1 MRCLLL
7 LAAATASITVT
18 AQPKPDTTAPKKDT
32 VPHTKFT
39 GLPLKPERQVK
50 FTAREGTWMS
60 VDVSPDGNSVAFD
73 LMGDIYTVP
82 ITGGKATPV
91 TTGMAYETHPR
102 FSPDGKKILF
112 TSDRSGSDNIWY
124 IDREKEDT
132 VQLTKDA
139 TEDFPAAVWT
149 PDGNYI
155 IASKGRRLPK
165 LFMYH
170 KDGGGGIALNDQ
182 FGGLKTIDPYVSAD
196 GNTVYYSQRGGSWNY
211 NALLPQYQI
220 GSYDRKKGVVNTITS
235 RYGSAFTPT
244 LSKDGKWMV
253 YGSRYQDKTG
263 LVIRNLQTGDE
274 KWLAYPVQ
282 RDEQESIAP
291 QGVLPGMSFTPDSK
305 FLIASYGG
313 KLWKL
318 PVDGGKATEIPF
330 EADVALQMGP
340 RLYFNYAIK
349 DTSAALATQI
359 RDAAPSPDGKQLA
372 FTVLNRLYVMDFPN
386 GTPKRVTNFNFT
398 EAMPTWSPDGKQI
411 AFVTWSE
418 KDGGGV
424 YKATLGAKPLI
435 TKITN
440 GLEGVYMQPAWSYN
454 NRIAFFSAPKRLFS
468 DAEDPF
474 FSGAE
479 ADLVWV
485 NANGGSLNKIEY
497 AGQYGNVHFTKDT
510 SRVFLNGPGG
520 SLLSMRWDG
529 TDIKTHARI
538 TGITTYGSVLDA
550 DDHSHGQG
558 VESSGQSEPLANPI
572 KYVMGKPIMNATD
585 AVNYCMLPQ
594 GASNREPQNMPT
606 PAGTILMAPVGNQA
620 VAQVNN
626 NIYVITIP
634 EAGKVPSINVGN
646 AAFASFPSKQLT
658 EIGGEWPAWEADGKK
673 IHWSLG
679 NGHWVYDTE
688 RAKFVEDSVKA
699 AKKVETK
706 RIADSVAALA
716 KLGPEA
722 KKLADSLAK
731 KSKDS
736 LTALFKK
743 DTALARKDSIAK
755 AELKK
760 KEKYT
765 PDERQ
770 VKVYYAKDI
779 PTGTVLLK
787 NARIV
792 TMRGDEII
800 EGGDILIVNNRIQ
813 QVGKSGSITAPPG
826 TKEIDCTGKTITP
839 GFVDTHSHMW
849 PFWGLH
855 KNSVWIYAANL
866 AYGVTTTRDPQ
877 TATTDVLTYSD
888 MVDAGMIPGPRV
900 YSTGPGVGYWMYNLK
915 DLEQTRNVLKQYSKY
930 FNTQYIKMYLVGNRQ
945 HRQWVI
951 MAAKEQ
957 KLMPTTEGGLDYKLN
972 MTQLFDGYPGHEHSI
987 PIFPLYSD
995 VTKTIAQSKMAYT
1008 PTLLVAYGGPWA
1020 ENYYYT
1026 TESPL
1031 HDPKLNRFTPY
1042 EELNSKAR
1050 RRAGGLGGWF
1060 APEDHVFKKHAQGV
1074 GNVVSQGGLAGIGS
1088 HGQLQG
1094 LGYHW
1099 EMWSV
1104 GSGGMTPHQTL
1115 KVATILG
1122 AEALGLDKELGS
1134 IEAGKLADIVI
1145 MDSNPLT
1152 NIRNTNSIK
1161 YVMKNGRLYDGNTLD
1176 EIYPTPRKLDVTPWT
1191 KQAPVVTTD
1200 VKE

>member
-7 LAAATASITVT
+7 LAAATATVTAT
-18 AQPKPDTTAPKKDT
+18 AQPKPDSTAKKDSI
-32 VPHTKFT
+32 PHTKFS
-39 GLPLKPERQVK
+39 GLPLKPERLIK
-50 FTAREGTWMS
+50 FSTKEGTWMS
-60 VDVSPDGNSVAFD
+60 VDVSPDGNSIAFD

-82 ITGGKATPV
+82 ISGGKATPV
-91 TTGMAYETHPR
+91 TTGMGYETHPR

-132 VQLTKDA
+132 IQLTKDA
-139 TEDFPAAVWT
+139 TEDFPAAIWT

-155 IASKGRRLPK
+155 IASKGRRIPK

-170 KDGGGGIALNDQ
+170 KDGGGGITLNDQ
-182 FGGLKTIDPYVSAD
+182 VGGLKTIDPAISPD
-196 GNTVYYSQRGGSWNY
+196 GNTVYYSQRFGSWNY

-220 GSYDRKKGVVNTITS
+220 GTYDRKKGVTNTITS

-244 LSKDGKWMV
+244 LSKDGKWLA

-263 LVIRNLQTGDE
+263 LILRNLQTGDE
-274 KWLAYPVQ
+274 RWLAYPVQ

-305 FLIASYGG
+305 FLVTSYGG
-313 KLWKL
+313 HLWKI
-318 PVDGGKATEIPF
+318 PVDGNKATEIPF

-340 RLYFNYAIK
+340 RLYFNYAVK
-349 DTSAALATQI
+349 DTSAALTTQI
-359 RDAAPSPDGKQLA
+359 RDAVPSPDGKQLA
-372 FTVLNRLYVMDFPN
+372 FTALNRLYVMDYPG
-386 GTPKRVTNFNFT
+386 GTAKRVTNFNFT
-398 EAMPTWSPDGKQI
+398 EAMPAWSPDGKQLV
-411 AFVTWSE
+411 FVTWSE
-418 KDGGGV
+418 KDGGNI
-424 YKATLGAKPLI
+424 YKATLGPKPVI
-435 TKITN
+435 TKMTS
-440 GLEGVYMQPAWSYN
+440 GTEGFYMQPAWSYN
-454 NRIAFFSAPKRLFS
+454 NRIAFFSAPKRLFN

-479 ADLVWV
+479 ADLVWM
-485 NANGGSLNKIEY
+485 NANGGTLNKIEY

-510 SRVFLNGPGG
+510 SRVYLNGPGG
-520 SLLSMRWDG
+520 SLLSLRWDG
-529 TDIKTHARI
+529 TDTKVHARI
-538 TGITTYGSVLDA
+538 TGITTYGSVLEA
-550 DDHSHGQG
+550 DDHGKTTEGEGQM
-558 VESSGQSEPLANPI
+558 ANPV
-572 KYVMGKPIMNATD
+572 KYVMGKPMVNHTD
-585 AVNYCMLPQ
+585 AVNYCMLPE

-634 EAGKVPSINVGN
+634 EAGKTPSINVGN

-688 RAKFVEDSVKA
+688 RARFIDDSVKA
-699 AKKVETK
+699 AKKLETK
-706 RIADSVAALA
+706 RVADSVAALA
-716 KLGPEA
+716 KLGPDA

-731 KSKDS
+731 KAKDS

-743 DTALARKDSIAK
+743 DTALARKDSLAK
-755 AELKK
+755 ADLKK

-770 VKVYYAKDI
+770 VKVYYTKDI
-779 PTGTVLLK
+779 PSGTVLLK

-813 QVGKSGSITAPPG
+813 QVGKSGTLNVPAG

-849 PFWGLH
+849 PFFGLH
-855 KNSVWIYAANL
+855 KNTVWIYAANL

-877 TATTDVLTYSD
+877 TATTDVLTYGD
-888 MVDAGMIPGPRV
+888 MVDAGMMPGPRI

-915 DLEQTRNVLKQYSKY
+915 DLEHTRNVLKQYSKY
-930 FNTQYIKMYLVGNRQ
+930 YNTQYIKMYLVGNRQ
-945 HRQWVI
+945 MRQWVI

-972 MTQLFDGYPGHEHSI
+972 MTQMFDGYPGHEHSI
-987 PIFPLYSD
+987 PIFPLYKD
-995 VTKTIAQSKMAYT
+995 VTKTIAESKMTYT

-1042 EELNSKAR
+1042 EELNGKAR

-1060 APEDHVFKKHAQGV
+1060 APEDHVFKKHSQSV
-1074 GNVVSQGGLAGIGS
+1074 GSVVSQGGLAGIGS

-1104 GSGGMTPHQTL
+1104 NSGGMTAHQTL
-1115 KVATILG
+1115 KIATILG

-1145 MDSNPLT
+1145 MDANPIT
-1152 NIRNTNSIK
+1152 NIRNTNTIR

-1176 EIYPTPRKLDVTPWT
+1176 EIYPTARKLDVSSWT
-1191 KQAPVVTTD
+1191 KTAPVVNTD

>member
-1 MRCLLL
+1 MRLLL
-7 LAAATASITVT
+7 PLLMASLALSSS
-18 AQPKPDTTAPKKDT
+18 AQNKTDSTKKDS
-32 VPHTKFT
+32 VPHTKFAS
-39 GLPLKPERQVK
+39 LPLKPERQIK
-50 FTAREGTWMS
+50 FNTKEGTWMS
-60 VDVSPDGNSVAFD
+60 VDVSPDGTTIAFD
-73 LMGDIYTVP
+73 LLGDIYTVP
-82 ITGGKATPV
+82 INGGKATQL
-91 TTGMAYETHPR
+91 TKGMGYETHPR
-102 FSPDGKKILF
+102 YSPDGKKILF

-124 IDREKEDT
+124 MDFEKQDT
-132 VQLTKDA
+132 IQLTKDG

-182 FGGLKTIDPYVSAD
+182 FGGLKTIDPFVSAD
-196 GNTVYYSQRGGSWNY
+196 GNTVYYSQRFGSWNY

-220 GSYDRKKGVVNTITS
+220 GTYDRKKGTVNTITS

-244 LSKDGKWMV
+244 LSKDGQWMA

-263 LVIRNLQTGDE
+263 LLLRNMKTGEE

-318 PVDGGKATEIPF
+318 PVDGSKASEIPF
-330 EADVALQMGP
+330 EADVALEMGP
-340 RLYFNYAIK
+340 RLYFNYPIK
-349 DTSAALATQI
+349 DTSAALSTQI
-359 RDAAPSPDGKQLA
+359 RDAVPSPDGKQLA
-372 FTVLNRLYVMDFPN
+372 FTSLNRLYVMDYPK
-386 GTPKRVTNFNFT
+386 GTPRRVTNFNFT
-398 EAMPTWSPDGKQI
+398 EAMPAWSPDGKQLV
-411 AFVTWSE
+411 FVTWNE
-418 KDGGGV
+418 TDGGAL
-424 YKATLGAKPLI
+424 YKATLGAKQSI
-435 TKITN
+435 TKLTT
-440 GLEGVYMQPAWSYN
+440 ETGVYMQPAWSYN
-454 NRIAFFSAPKRLFS
+454 NRIAFYRAPKRVYT

-479 ADLVWV
+479 GELYWL
-485 NANGGSLNKIEY
+485 NAAGGTPTVVEN
-497 AGQYGNVHFTKDT
+497 AGQYGNVHFTRDT
-510 SRVFLNGPGG
+510 ARIFLNRGDG
-520 SLLSMRWDG
+520 SLVSVRWDG
-529 TDIKTHARI
+529 TDLKVHARI
-538 TGITTYGSVLDA
+538 SGIVTYGSVADA
-550 DDHSHGQG
+550 HDDHHHH
-558 VESSGQSEPLANPI
+558 ANTGEETTTETSPI
-572 KYVMGKPIMNATD
+572 KYVLGKPIMKQTD

-626 NIYVITIP
+626 NVYVITIP
-634 EAGKVPSINVGN
+634 EAGKVPNINVGN
-646 AAFASFPSKQLT
+646 PAFSSFPSKQLT

-673 IHWSLG
+673 VHWSLG

-688 RAKFVEDSVKA
+688 RARFVEDSVKA
-699 AKKVETK
+699 AKKLEAKTK
-706 RIADSVAALA
+706 ADSIAALL
-716 KLGPEA
+716 KLGPDA

-731 KSKDS
+731 KRTDS
-736 LTALFKK
+736 IAALYKA
-743 DTALARKDSIAK
+743 DTALAKRDSIAK
-755 AELKK
+755 VELKK

-765 PDERQ
+765 PEENQ

-779 PTGTVLLK
+779 PNGTVLLK
-787 NARIV
+787 NARII
-792 TMRGDEII
+792 TMKGAEVI
-800 EGGDILIVNNRIQ
+800 EGGDILIVNNRIK
-813 QVGKSGSITAPPG
+813 QVGKTGSITAPPG

-839 GFVDTHSHMW
+839 GFIDTHSHMW

-877 TATTDVLTYSD
+877 TATTDVLTYGD
-888 MVDAGMIPGPRV
+888 MVEAGMMPGPRV
-900 YSTGPGVGYWMYNLK
+900 YSTGPGVGFWMYNLR
-915 DLEQTRNVLKQYSKY
+915 DLEQTKNVLKQYSKY
-930 FNTQYIKMYLVGNRQ
+930 YNTQYIKMYLVGNRQ
-945 HRQWVI
+945 MRQWVI

-987 PIFPLYSD
+987 PIFPLYND
-995 VTKTIAQSKMAYT
+995 VTKTIGESKMAYT

-1042 EELNSKAR
+1042 EELSSKAR

-1060 APEDHVFKKHAQGV
+1060 TPEDHVFSKHAQGV
-1074 GNVVSQGGLAGIGS
+1074 LSVVNNGGLAGIGS

-1099 EMWSV
+1099 ELWSV
-1104 GSGGMTPHQTL
+1104 QSGGMSNLQAL
-1115 KVATILG
+1115 QVATILG

-1134 IEAGKLADIVI
+1134 VEEGKLADLII
-1145 MDSNPLT
+1145 MDQNPLI
-1152 NIRNTNSIK
+1152 NIRNTNTIR
-1161 YVMKNGRLYDGNTLD
+1161 YVIKNGRMYDGNTLD
-1176 EIYPTPRKLDVTPWT
+1176 EIYPTPRKLDITPWT
-1191 KQAPVVTTD
+1191 KPVPAVTTE
-1200 VKE
+1200 VKQ

>member
-1 MRCLLL
+1 MRSLLSL
-7 LAAATASITVT
+7 LMASIALSSA
-18 AQPKPDTTAPKKDT
+18 AQPKTDSTKKDS
-32 VPHTKFT
+32 VPHTRFT

-50 FTAREGTWMS
+50 FNTKEGTWMS
-60 VDVSPDGNSVAFD
+60 VDVSPDGSTIAFD
-73 LMGDIYTVP
+73 LLGDIYTVP
-82 ITGGKATPV
+82 ITGGKATQI
-91 TTGMAYETHPR
+91 TKGMGYETHPR
-102 FSPDGKKILF
+102 YSPDGKKILF

-124 IDREKEDT
+124 MDFEKQDT
-132 VQLTKDA
+132 IQLTKDA

-165 LFMYH
+165 LFLYH
-170 KDGGGGIALNDQ
+170 KDGGGGIVLNDQ
-182 FGGLKTIDPYVSAD
+182 LAPFKTIDPFISPD
-196 GNTVYYSQRGGSWNY
+196 GNTVYYSMRIGSWNY

-220 GSYDRKKGVVNTITS
+220 GTYDRKKGLINQITS

-244 LSKDGKWMV
+244 VSKDGMWMA
-253 YGSRYQDKTG
+253 YGSRYNDKTG
-263 LVIRNLQTGDE
+263 LVLRNLKTGDE

-318 PVDGGKATEIPF
+318 PVDGSKATEIPF
-330 EADVALQMGP
+330 EADVALEFGP
-340 RLYFNYAIK
+340 RLYFNYPIK
-349 DTSAALATQI
+349 DTSSALATQI
-359 RDAAPSPDGKQLA
+359 RDAVPSPDGKQLA
-372 FTVLNRLYVMDFPN
+372 FTALNRLYVMDYPN
-386 GTPKRVTNFNFT
+386 GTPRRVTNFNFT
-398 EAMPTWSPDGKQI
+398 EAMPAWSPDGKQL
-411 AFVTWSE
+411 AFITWSE
-418 KDGGGV
+418 TDGGNV
-424 YKATLGAKPLI
+424 YKATLGAKPVI
-435 TKITN
+435 TKLTN
-440 GLEGVYMQPAWSYN
+440 SADGFYMQPAWSYN
-454 NRIAFFSAPKRLFS
+454 NRIAFFSAPKRLFK

-479 ADLVWV
+479 ADLVWM
-485 NANGGSLNKIEY
+485 NANGGPLNKIEY
-497 AGQYGNVHFTKDT
+497 AGQYGNIHFTKDT
-510 SRVFLNGPGG
+510 GRIYLNASGG
-520 SLLSMRWDG
+520 ALISIRWDG
-529 TDIKTHARI
+529 TDLKTHARI
-538 TGITTYGSVLDA
+538 SGIVTYGAVADA
-550 DDHSHGQG
+550 DDHSGHEHST
-558 VESSGQSEPLANPI
+558 VANTEQTTNTV
-572 KYVMGKPIMNATD
+572 KYVMGKPIMNQTD

-594 GASNREPQNMPT
+594 GASMREPQNLPT

-620 VAQVNN
+620 VAHVNN
-626 NIYVITIP
+626 NIYVVTIP
-634 EAGKVPSINVGN
+634 EAGKVPVINVGN
-646 AAFASFPSKQLT
+646 PAISSFPSKQLT

-699 AKKVETK
+699 AKKTEAK
-706 RIADSVAALA
+706 RLADSVAALL
-716 KLGPEA
+716 KLGPDA

-731 KSKDS
+731 KN
-736 LTALFKK
+736 A
-743 DTALARKDSIAK
+743 DSIAAILK
-755 AELKK
+755 TDTARANREKLLAEAKK
-760 KEKYT
+760 KAEKYT
-765 PDERQ
+765 PEETQ
-770 VKVYYAKDI
+770 VKVYYGKDI

-787 NARIV
+787 NARII
-792 TMRGDEII
+792 TMKGDEII
-800 EGGDILIVNNRIQ
+800 EGGDVLIVNNRIK

-826 TKEIDCTGKTITP
+826 TKEVDCTGKTVTP

-849 PFWGLH
+849 PFWGLYT
-855 KNSVWIYAANL
+855 NSVWIYAANL

-877 TATTDVLTYSD
+877 TGTTDVLTYGD
-888 MVDAGMIPGPRV
+888 MVDAGMMPGPRI
-900 YSTGPGVGYWMYNLK
+900 YSTGPGVGFWMYNLK
-915 DLEQTRNVLKQYSKY
+915 DLDQTRNVLKQYSKY
-930 FNTQYIKMYLVGNRQ
+930 YNTQYIKMYLVGNRQ

-972 MTQLFDGYPGHEHSI
+972 MTQLFDGYPGHEHAI
-987 PIFPLYSD
+987 PVFPLYND
-995 VTKTIAQSKMAYT
+995 VTKTIGESKMTYT

-1020 ENYYYT
+1020 ENYFYT

-1042 EELNSKAR
+1042 EELNAKAR

-1060 APEDHVFKKHAQGV
+1060 APEDHVFQKHAQSV
-1074 GNVVSQGGLAGIGS
+1074 KSVVNNGGLAGIGS

-1104 GSGGMTPHQTL
+1104 GSGGLTPHQTL
-1115 KVATILG
+1115 KVATIHG

-1134 IEAGKLADIVI
+1134 IEPGKLADIVI
-1145 MDSNPLT
+1145 MDANPLT
-1152 NIRNTNSIK
+1152 NLRNTNTIR

-1176 EIYPTPRKLDVTPWT
+1176 EIYPTPRKLDITPWT
-1191 KQAPVVTTD
+1191 KPAPAVTTE

>member
-1 MRCLLL
+1 MRLLL
-7 LAAATASITVT
+7 LTMLAASSMPILAQQKPTV
-18 AQPKPDTTAPKKDT
+18 AAKDS
-32 VPHTKFT
+32 VPHTKFAA
-39 GLPLKPERQVK
+39 LPLKPEREIK
-50 FTAREGTWMS
+50 FTTQEGTWMS
-60 VDVSPDGNSVAFD
+60 VDVSADGKTIAFD
-73 LMGDIYTVP
+73 LLGDIYTIP
-82 ITGGKATPV
+82 ITGGKATQV
-91 TTGMAYETHPR
+91 TKGMAYETHPR

-124 IDREKEDT
+124 LDFEKQDT
-132 VQLTKDA
+132 IQLTKEG
-139 TEDFPAAVWT
+139 TEDFPNAVWT

-165 LFMYH
+165 LFLYH

-182 FGGLKTIDPYVSAD
+182 AAGAKTIDPFTSAD
-196 GNTVYYSQRGGSWNY
+196 GNTVYYSQRFGSWNY

-220 GSYDRKKGVVNTITS
+220 GTYDRKKGVTNTITS

-244 LSKDGKWMV
+244 LSKDGLWMV

-263 LVIRNLQTGDE
+263 LVLRNLKNGDE
-274 KWLAYPVQ
+274 RWLAYPVQ

-313 KLWKL
+313 KIWRL
-318 PVDGGKATEIPF
+318 PIEGGTATEIPF
-330 EADVALQMGP
+330 EVDVALEMGP
-340 RLYFNYAIK
+340 RVYFNYAIK

-372 FTVLNRLYVMDFPN
+372 FTALNRLYVMDYPN
-386 GTPKRVTNFNFT
+386 GTPQRVTNFNFT
-398 EAMPTWSPDGKQI
+398 EAMPAWSPDGKQLV
-411 AFVTWSE
+411 FVTWNE
-418 KDGGGV
+418 TEGGHV
-424 YKATLGAKPLI
+424 YKASFGKKIAI
-435 TKITN
+435 TKLT
-440 GLEGVYMQPAWSYN
+440 EGSDGFYMQPAWSYN
-454 NRIAFFSAPKRLFS
+454 NRITFFSAPKRLFK
-468 DAEDPF
+468 DAESPF

-479 ADLVWV
+479 GELVWV
-485 NANGGSLNKIEY
+485 NANGGTITKIEY

-510 SRVFLNGPGG
+510 GRVFANGNGG
-520 SLLSMRWDG
+520 TLVSFRWDG
-529 TDIKTHARI
+529 TDVKTHARI
-538 TGITTYGSVLDA
+538 TGITTYGSVADA
-550 DDHSHGQG
+550 DDHNHGGAPHQADG
-558 VESSGQSEPLANPI
+558 TSENSAASLH
-572 KYVMGKPIMNATD
+572 YVMGKSIMNPTNS
-585 AVNYCMLPQ
+585 VNYCMLPQ
-594 GASNREPQNMPT
+594 GASGKEPQNMPS

-626 NIYVITIP
+626 NVYVVTIP
-634 EAGKVPSINVGN
+634 EAGKVPNINVGN
-646 AAFASFPSKQLT
+646 PAASSFPAKQLT

-699 AKKVETK
+699 AKKAETK
-706 RIADSVAALA
+706 AKADSVAALV
-716 KLGPEA
+716 KLGADA
-722 KKLADSLAK
+722 KKIADSLAK
-731 KSKDS
+731 KTADS
-736 LTALFKK
+736 LVAYFKANPYK
-743 DTALARKDSIAK
+743 AKADSIAK

-760 KEKYT
+760 NEKYT
-765 PDERQ
+765 PAENQ
-770 VKVYYAKDI
+770 VKVYYTKDI

-792 TMRGDEII
+792 TMNGDEVI
-800 EGGDILIVNNRIQ
+800 EQGDVLVVNNRIQ
-813 QVGKSGSITAPPG
+813 QVGKTGTIKAPAG
-826 TKEIDCTGKTITP
+826 TQEIDCSGKTITP
-839 GFVDTHSHMW
+839 GFIDTHAHMW

-855 KNSVWIYAANL
+855 KNNVWIYAANL

-877 TATTDVLTYSD
+877 TATTDVLTYGD
-888 MVDAGMIPGPRV
+888 MVNAGTIPGPRI
-900 YSTGPGVGYWMYNLK
+900 YSTGPGVGFWMYNLK
-915 DLEQTRNVLKQYSKY
+915 DLEQTKNVLKQYSKY

-972 MTQLFDGYPGHEHSI
+972 ITQLMDGYPGHEHAI
-987 PIFPLYSD
+987 PIHPLYSD
-995 VTKTIAQSKMAYT
+995 VTKTIGQSKMAYT

-1020 ENYYYT
+1020 ENFYYT

-1031 HDPKLNRFTPY
+1031 HDAKLNRFTPY
-1042 EELNSKAR
+1042 EELNEKAR
-1050 RRAGGLGGWF
+1050 RRTGSLGGWF
-1060 APEDHVFKKHAQGV
+1060 TPEDHVFKKHSQGV
-1074 GNVVSQGGLAGIGS
+1074 MSVVNNGGLAGIGS

-1099 EMWSV
+1099 ELWSV
-1104 GSGGMTPHQTL
+1104 GSGGLTPHQTL

-1134 IEAGKLADIVI
+1134 IEAGKLADLVI
-1145 MDSNPLT
+1145 MDANPLT
-1152 NIRNTNSIK
+1152 NIRNTNTIK
-1161 YVMKNGRLYDGNTLD
+1161 YVMKNGRLYSGDTLD
-1176 EIYPTPRKLDVTPWT
+1176 EIYPTPRKLDITPWT
-1191 KQAPVVTTD
+1191 KPTPPITTT

>member
-1 MRCLLL
+1 MKFISAFLLM
-7 LAAATASITVT
+7 SVSVSVT
-18 AQPKPDTTAPKKDT
+18 AQQFNLQVLPDSTKKDT
-32 VPHTKFT
+32 VIHTKFT
-39 GLPLKPERQVK
+39 SLPLKPERLVK
-50 FTAREGTWMS
+50 FNTKEATWMS
-60 VDVSPDGNSVAFD
+60 VDVSSDGNTIVFD
-73 LMGDIYTVP
+73 LLGDIYTIP
-82 ITGGKATPV
+82 MSGGKATQI
-91 TTGMAYETHPR
+91 TKGMAYETHPR

-124 IDREKEDT
+124 IDMEKQDT
-132 VQLTKDA
+132 IQLTKDA
-139 TEDFPAAVWT
+139 SEDFPAAVWT

-182 FGGLKTIDPYVSAD
+182 FGGIKTIDPYMSAD
-196 GNTVYYSQRGGSWNY
+196 GNTVYYSQRFGSWNY

-220 GSYDRKKGVVNTITS
+220 GTYDRKKGVLNTITS

-244 LSKDGKWMV
+244 LSKDGMWMA

-263 LVIRNLQTGDE
+263 LILRNMKTGDE
-274 KWLAYPVQ
+274 EWLAYPVQ

-318 PVDGGKATEIPF
+318 PVNRSKATEIPF
-330 EADVALQMGP
+330 DVDVNLEMGP
-340 RLYFNYAIK
+340 RLYFNYPIK
-349 DTSAALATQI
+349 DTSAVLATQI
-359 RDAAPSPDGKQLA
+359 RDGVPSADGKQLA
-372 FTVLNRLYVMDFPN
+372 FTSLNRLYVMDYPN
-386 GTPKRVTNFNFT
+386 GTPKRITSFNFT
-398 EAMPTWSPDGKQI
+398 EAMPTWSPDGKQL
-411 AFVTWSE
+411 AFVTWNE
-418 KDGGGV
+418 TDGGNI
-424 YKATLGAKPLI
+424 YKVTLGAKPVISKL
-435 TKITN
+435 TAES
-440 GLEGVYMQPAWSYN
+440 GFYMQPAWSYN
-454 NRIAFFSAPKRLFS
+454 NRIAFFKAPKRLFK
-468 DAEDPF
+468 DAENPF
-474 FSGAE
+474 YSGAE
-479 ADLVWV
+479 AELVWM
-485 NANGGSLNKIEY
+485 NANGGTVNIVEN

-510 SRVFLNGPGG
+510 GRIYLNRFDG
-520 SLLSMRWDG
+520 SLISVRWDG
-529 TDIKTHARI
+529 SDLKILARI
-538 TGITTYGSVLDA
+538 TGITTYGAVTDA
-550 DDHSHGQG
+550 DDHNHGT
-558 VESSGQSEPLANPI
+558 ANSDEEKTVSPI
-572 KYVMGKPIMNATD
+572 KYVMGKPIMNTTN
-585 AVNYCMLPQ
+585 AVNYCMLPE
-594 GASNREPQNMPT
+594 GASNREPQSMPT

-634 EAGKVPSINVGN
+634 EAGKVANINVGN
-646 AAFASFPSKQLT
+646 PAFSAFPSKQLT

-679 NGHWVYDTE
+679 NGHWVYNTE

-699 AKKVETK
+699 AKKIEIK
-706 RIADSVAALA
+706 RIADSVAALL

-731 KSKDS
+731 KRTDS
-736 LTALFKK
+736 IAAIYKA
-743 DTALARKDSIAK
+743 DTALAKRDSIAK

-765 PDERQ
+765 PDETQ
-770 VKVYYAKDI
+770 VKVYFEKDM
-779 PTGTVLLK
+779 PVGTMLLK

-792 TMRGDEII
+792 SMKGDEVI
-800 EGGDILIVNNRIQ
+800 EGGDVLIVNNRIKA
-813 QVGKSGSITAPPG
+813 VGKTGTLSAPPG

-839 GFVDTHSHMW
+839 GFIDTHSHMW

-855 KNSVWIYAANL
+855 KSNIWIYAANL

-877 TATTDVLTYSD
+877 TATTDVLTYGD

-900 YSTGPGVGYWMYNLK
+900 YSTGPGVGFWMYNLK
-915 DLEQTRNVLKQYSKY
+915 DLDQTRNVLKQYSKY
-930 FNTQYIKMYLVGNRQ
+930 YNTQYIKMYLVGNRQ
-945 HRQWVI
+945 HRQWII
-951 MAAKEQ
+951 MASKEQ

-972 MTQLFDGYPGHEHSI
+972 MTQLIDGYPGHEHAI
-987 PIFPLYSD
+987 PVFPLYND
-995 VTKTIAQSKMAYT
+995 VTKTIGESKMAYT

-1020 ENYYYT
+1020 ENFYYT

-1031 HDPKLNRFTPY
+1031 KDPKLNRFTPY
-1042 EELNSKAR
+1042 EELSSKAR

-1060 APEDHVFKKHAQGV
+1060 TPEDHVFQKHAQAV
-1074 GNVVSQGGLAGIGS
+1074 KSVVNNGGLAGIGS

-1104 GSGGMTPHQTL
+1104 GSGGLTPHETL
-1115 KVATILG
+1115 KVATIFG

-1134 IEAGKLADIVI
+1134 IEGGKLADLVI
-1145 MDSNPLT
+1145 MDGNPLF
-1152 NIRNTNSIK
+1152 NIRNTNTIR
-1161 YVMKNGRLYDGNTLD
+1161 YVIKNGRLYDGNTLD
-1176 EIYPTPRKLDVTPWT
+1176 EIYPTPRKLDITPCT
-1191 KQAPVVTTD
+1191 KPAPVVTTE

>member
-1 MRCLLL
+1 MRLLL
-7 LAAATASITVT
+7 PLLMASLALSSS
-18 AQPKPDTTAPKKDT
+18 AQSKTDSTKKDS
-32 VPHTKFT
+32 VPHTKFAN
-39 GLPLKPERQVK
+39 LPLKPERQVK
-50 FTAREGTWMS
+50 FSTKEGTWMS
-60 VDVSPDGNSVAFD
+60 VDVSPDGNTIAFD
-73 LMGDIYTVP
+73 LLGDIYTIP
-82 ITGGKATPV
+82 ISGGKATPV
-91 TTGMAYETHPR
+91 TKGMSYETHPR
-102 FSPDGKKILF
+102 YSPDGKKILF

-124 IDREKEDT
+124 MDFEKQDT
-132 VQLTKDA
+132 IQLTKDGVD
-139 TEDFPAAVWT
+139 DFPGAVWT

-165 LFMYH
+165 LYLYH

-182 FGGLKTIDPYVSAD
+182 LAPFKTTDPFVSPD
-196 GNTVYYSQRGGSWNY
+196 GNTVYYSQRIGSWNY

-220 GSYDRKKGVVNTITS
+220 GTYDRKKGITNTITS

-244 LSKDGKWMV
+244 LSKDGMWMV
-253 YGSRYQDKTG
+253 YGSRYNDKTG
-263 LVIRNLQTGDE
+263 LILRNMKTGDE

-313 KLWKL
+313 KIWKL
-318 PVDGGKATEIPF
+318 PVDGSKATEIPF
-330 EADVALQMGP
+330 EVDVALEMGP
-340 RLYFNYAIK
+340 RLYFNYPIK

-359 RDAAPSPDGKQLA
+359 RDAVPSPDGKQLA
-372 FTVLNRLYVMDFPN
+372 FTSLNRLYVMDYPK
-386 GTPKRVTNFNFT
+386 GTPRRVTNFNFT
-398 EAMPTWSPDGKQI
+398 EAMPAWSPDGKQLV
-411 AFVTWSE
+411 FVTWNE
-418 KDGGGV
+418 TEGGAV
-424 YKATLGAKPLI
+424 YRAGLGAKPTI
-435 TKITN
+435 TKLTN
-440 GLEGVYMQPAWSYN
+440 EGGVYMQPAWSYN
-454 NRIAFFSAPKRLFS
+454 NRIAFFKAPKRVFA

-479 ADLVWV
+479 GELVWMNAAGGALNLV
-485 NANGGSLNKIEY
+485 ENAN
-497 AGQYGNVHFTKDT
+497 QYGNVHFTKDT
-510 SRVFLNGPGG
+510 TRIFLNRGDG
-520 SLLSMRWDG
+520 SLISVRWDG
-529 TDIKTHARI
+529 SDVKIHARI
-538 TGITTYGSVLDA
+538 TGIVTYGSVADA
-550 DDHSHGQG
+550 HDDHQHGNPETQDN
-558 VESSGQSEPLANPI
+558 PDANPI
-572 KYVMGKPIMNATD
+572 KYVMGKPMLKPSD

-626 NIYVITIP
+626 NVYVITIP
-634 EAGKVPSINVGN
+634 EAGKVPNINVGN
-646 AAFASFPSKQLT
+646 PAFSSFPSKQLT

-673 IHWSLG
+673 VHWSLG
-679 NGHWVYDTE
+679 NGHWVYDVE

-699 AKKVETK
+699 AKKIEAKTK
-706 RIADSVAALA
+706 ADSIAALL
-716 KLGPEA
+716 KLGPDA

-731 KSKDS
+731 QKTDS
-736 LTALFKK
+736 IAAFLKANPDAAK
-743 DTALARKDSIAK
+743 KDSIAK

-765 PDERQ
+765 PEENQ

-779 PTGTVLLK
+779 PNGTVLLK
-787 NARIV
+787 NARII
-792 TMRGDEII
+792 TMNGDEVI
-800 EGGDILIVNNRIQ
+800 EGGDILIVNNRIK
-813 QVGKSGSITAPPG
+813 QVGKSGTVTAPAG
-826 TKEIDCTGKTITP
+826 TKEVDCTGKTITP
-839 GFVDTHSHMW
+839 GFIDTHSHMW

-877 TATTDVLTYSD
+877 TATTDVLTYGD
-888 MVDAGMIPGPRV
+888 MVEAGMMPGPRV
-900 YSTGPGVGYWMYNLK
+900 YSTGPGVGFWMYNLK
-915 DLEQTRNVLKQYSKY
+915 DLDQTRNVLKQYSKY
-930 FNTQYIKMYLVGNRQ
+930 YNTQYIKMYLVGNRQ

-987 PIFPLYSD
+987 PIFPLYND
-995 VTKTIAQSKMAYT
+995 VTKTIGQSKMAYT

-1042 EELNSKAR
+1042 EEINSKAR

-1060 APEDHVFKKHAQGV
+1060 TPEDHVFRKHAQGV
-1074 GNVVSQGGLAGIGS
+1074 SSVVNNGGLAGIGS

-1099 EMWSV
+1099 ELWSV
-1104 GSGGMTPHQTL
+1104 GSGGLTPHQSL

-1134 IEAGKLADIVI
+1134 IEGGKLADLVI
-1145 MDSNPLT
+1145 MDANPLT
-1152 NIRNTNSIK
+1152 NLRNTNTIR

-1176 EIYPTPRKLDVTPWT
+1176 EIYPTSRKLDITPWT
-1191 KQAPVVTTD
+1191 KPAPAVTTE

>member
-1 MRCLLL
+1 MRLMLL
-7 LAAATASITVT
+7 LAAAAATVTAT
-18 AQPKPDTTAPKKDT
+18 AQPKPDTTAKKDSI
-32 VPHTKFT
+32 PHTKFS

-50 FTAREGTWMS
+50 FSTKEGTWMS
-60 VDVSPDGNSVAFD
+60 VDVSPDGNTVAFD
-73 LMGDIYTVP
+73 LLGDIYTVP
-82 ITGGKATPV
+82 INGGKATPV
-91 TTGMAYETHPR
+91 TLGMAYETHPR

-124 IDREKEDT
+124 LDMEKQDT

-139 TEDFPAAVWT
+139 TEDFPAAIWT

-182 FGGLKTIDPYVSAD
+182 AGGLKTIDPAISPD
-196 GNTVYYSQRGGSWNY
+196 GNTVYYSQRFGSWNY

-220 GSYDRKKGVVNTITS
+220 GTYDRKKGVTNTLTS

-244 LSKDGKWMV
+244 MSKDGKWMA

-263 LVIRNLQTGDE
+263 LILRNMKTGDE

-305 FLIASYGG
+305 TLVASYGG
-313 KLWKL
+313 KLWKI
-318 PVDGGKATEIPF
+318 PVEGGKATEIPF

-349 DTSAALATQI
+349 DTSAAAATQI
-359 RDAAPSPDGKQLA
+359 RDAVPSPDGRQLA
-372 FTVLNRLYVMDFPN
+372 FTALNRLYVMDYPN
-386 GTPKRVTNFNFT
+386 GSPKRVTDFSMT
-398 EAMPTWSPDGKQI
+398 EAMPAWSPDGKQLV
-411 AFVTWSE
+411 FVTWSE
-418 KDGGGV
+418 KEGGNV
-424 YKATLGAKPLI
+424 YKAVLGAKPVI
-435 TKITN
+435 TKLTS
-440 GLEGVYMQPAWSYN
+440 GTEGFYMQPAWSYN
-454 NRIAFFSAPKRLFS
+454 NRIAFFSAPKRLFA

-479 ADLVWV
+479 ADLVWM
-485 NANGGSLNKIEY
+485 NASGGAMNKIEY
-497 AGQYGNVHFTKDT
+497 AGQYGNVHFTRDT
-510 SRVFLNGPGG
+510 ARVYLNGPGG
-520 SLLSMRWDG
+520 TLLSMRWDG
-529 TDIKTHARI
+529 TDIKTHVRI

-550 DDHSHGQG
+550 DDHGGQRADG
-558 VESSGQSEPLANPI
+558 DGQMANTVS
-572 KYVMGKPIMNATD
+572 YVMGKPIINPAD

-606 PAGTILMAPVGNQA
+606 PAGTIYMAPVGNQA

-626 NIYVITIP
+626 NIYIVTIP

-646 AAFASFPSKQLT
+646 AASASFPSKQLT

-673 IHWSLG
+673 VHWSLG

-688 RAKFVEDSVKA
+688 RAKFIEDSVKA
-699 AKKVETK
+699 AKKAETK
-706 RIADSVAALA
+706 RLADSVAALV
-716 KLGPEA
+716 KLGPDA

-731 KSKDS
+731 KRTDS
-736 LTALFKK
+736 LTALLKK
-743 DTALARKDSIAK
+743 DTAYARRDSIAK

-760 KEKYT
+760 KEKYS

-770 VKVYYAKDI
+770 VKVFYMKDI
-779 PTGTVLLK
+779 PSGTVLLK
-787 NARIV
+787 NARII
-792 TMRGDEII
+792 TMKGDEII

-813 QVGKSGSITAPPG
+813 QVGKSGTIKAPPG

-839 GFVDTHSHMW
+839 GFIDTHSHMW

-877 TATTDVLTYSD
+877 TSTTDVLTYGD
-888 MVDAGMIPGPRV
+888 MVDAGMMPGPRI
-900 YSTGPGVGYWMYNLK
+900 YSTGPGVGFWMYNLK

-930 FNTQYIKMYLVGNRQ
+930 YNTQYIKMYLVGNRQ

-957 KLMPTTEGGLDYKLN
+957 KLMPTTEGGLDFKLN

-987 PIFPLYSD
+987 PIFPLYGD
-995 VTKTIAQSKMAYT
+995 VTRTIGQSKMAYT

-1060 APEDHVFKKHAQGV
+1060 TPEDHVFKKHAQGV
-1074 GNVVSQGGLAGIGS
+1074 NSIVNQGGLAGIGS

-1104 GSGGMTPHQTL
+1104 GSGGLSPHQTL

-1134 IEAGKLADIVI
+1134 IEAGKLADLVV
-1145 MDSNPLT
+1145 MDADPLA
-1152 NIRNTNSIK
+1152 NIRNTNTIR

-1176 EIYPTPRKLDVTPWT
+1176 EVYPTPRKLDITPWT
-1191 KQAPVVTTD
+1191 KQAPAVTTE